1 MALNP
6 TPGLPPF
13 EYIKPASLA
22 EASAFLAEHAGEARP
37 FMGGTDTFV
46 RMRDKAWHDKFV
58 VDVKNLEGMRNITFD
73 PQNGLTIGAAVNM
86 NQVAASPFAQE
97 HYPLLVEAA
106 RSVASYQLRSRATIV
121 GNICNASP
129 AGDTLG
135 ASILLGGVLHVYGV
149 DGERD
154 EPLSE
159 FFHGPGKT
167 NLKPGDIATAVHF
180 PLPPADAVGRYIKLN
195 RNNDGDLAIVGV
207 TVLGYPDSATASGF
221 RFKIALASVA
231 PVPLIATAA
240 EDILAN
246 SPITDDTITAAA
258 QAAMDAST
266 PISDTRGSAEYRKL
280 MVRNLVKRAVSDVWG
295 KLQG

>member
-13 EYIKPASLA
+13 EYVKPASLA

-46 RMRDKAWHDKFV
+46 RMRDKAWKDKFV
-58 VDVKNLEGMRNITFD
+58 VDVKNFDGMHSISFD
-73 PQNGLTIGAAVNM
+73 PQNGLTIGAAVSM
-86 NQVAASPFAQE
+86 NKVAASPFVQE
-97 HYPLLVEAA
+97 HYPLLAEAA
-106 RSVASYQLRSRATIV
+106 RSVASYQLRSRATLV

-135 ASILLGGVLHVYGV
+135 ASILLGGVLHVHGV

-154 EPLSE
+154 EPLDG

-167 NLKPGDIATAVHF
+167 NLKPGDIATAIHF
-180 PLPPADAVGRYIKLN
+180 PLPPANAVGKYIKLN

-231 PVPLIATAA
+231 PVPLVATAA
-240 EDILAN
+240 AEILAN
-246 SPITDDTITAAA
+246 SPITDDTIAAAA

-266 PISDTRGSAEYRKL
+266 PIDDTRGSAKYRKL
-280 MVRNLVKRAVSDVWG
+280 MVRNLTKRAVSEVWG

>member
-13 EYIKPASLA
+13 EYVKPASLA
-22 EASAFLAEHAGEARP
+22 EASTFLAEHAGEARP

-58 VDVKNLEGMRNITFD
+58 VDVKNFKGMHTISFN
-73 PQNGLTIGAAVNM
+73 PQDGLTLGAAVNM
-86 NQVAASPFAQE
+86 NHVIASPFVQE
-97 HYPLLVEAA
+97 HYPLLAEAA
-106 RSVASYQLRSRATIV
+106 RTVASYQLRSRATIV

-135 ASILLGGVLHVYGV
+135 ASILLGGVLRVHGV
-149 DGERD
+149 DGDRD
-154 EPLSE
+154 EALAT
-159 FFHGPGKT
+159 FFHSPGKT
-167 NLKPGDIATAVHF
+167 NLKPGDIATSVHF

-207 TVLGYPDSATASGF
+207 TVLGYPDYTTASGF

-231 PVPLIATAA
+231 PVPLIISAA
-240 EDILAN
+240 EALLADA
-246 SPITDDTITAAA
+246 PITVETITAAA
-258 QAAMDAST
+258 QAAMNACS

-280 MVRNLVKRAVSDVWG
+280 MVRNLVNRAVADVWG
-295 KLQG
+295 KL

>member
-1 MALNP
+1 MSLNP

-22 EASAFLAEHAGEARP
+22 EASTFLAEHAGESRP

-46 RMRDKAWHDKFV
+46 RMRDKAWKDKFV
-58 VDVKNLEGMRNITFD
+58 VDVKNFDGMHDISFD

-86 NQVAASPFAQE
+86 NHVAASPFVQE
-97 HYPLLVEAA
+97 HYPLLAEAT
-106 RSVASYQLRSRATIV
+106 RTVASYQLRSRATLV
-121 GNICNASP
+121 GNICNTSP

-135 ASILLGGVLHVYGV
+135 ASILLGGVLHVHGV

-154 EPLSE
+154 EPLTG

-167 NLKPGDIATAVHF
+167 NLKPGDIATAIRF
-180 PLPPADAVGRYIKLN
+180 PLPPADAVGKYIKLN

-207 TVLGYPDSATASGF
+207 TVLGYPDSSAASGF

-240 EDILAN
+240 EEILAN
-246 SPITDDTITAAA
+246 SPITDDTINDAA

-266 PISDTRGSAEYRKL
+266 PIDDTRGSAKYRKL
-280 MVRNLVKRAVSDVWG
+280 MVRNLTKRAVSEVWG
-295 KLQG
+295 KLQR